1 MTFKVTELMTP
12 NPHVYCS
19 IGCGPTIPED
29 PTSFCTWA
37 TEDATGYQGEEGG
50 RRKAQS
56 EERLALL
63 RAELRRAI
71 ALH

>member
-19 IGCGPTIPED
+19 IGCGPTIVED
-29 PTSFCTWA
+29 PTSFCTWM
-37 TEDATGYQGEEGG
+37 TEDATGYQEEGG
-50 RRKAQS
+50 RKAQS

-71 ALH
+71 AIH